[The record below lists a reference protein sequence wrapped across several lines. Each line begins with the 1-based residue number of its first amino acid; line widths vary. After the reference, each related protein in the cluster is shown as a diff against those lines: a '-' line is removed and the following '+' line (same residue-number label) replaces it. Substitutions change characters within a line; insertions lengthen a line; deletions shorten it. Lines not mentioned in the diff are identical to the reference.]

1 MEPSSI
7 KQAEERV
14 AELQTALDEAQRV
27 LQATERAQEA
37 AERAHEAAERH
48 AYSMRIVA
56 FVALGVVVVALVFGR
71 RHRH

>member
-1 MEPSSI
+1 MDPSSI

-27 LQATERAQEA
+27 LQAAERAQQA

-48 AYSMRIVA
+48 AESMRIVA
-56 FVALGVVVVALVFGR
+56 LAALGVVVIALVFRR
-71 RHRH
+71 RHRR